1 MEAVPKQKRLKERT
15 ALFLMAKLGQTYG
28 GRVKQNAF
36 ANRVY
41 NKPSLHHVVIR
52 HPGVIRR
59 SEKVVAINAKLEAV
73 KKTPNA
79 PATKCGATLEERKRG
94 IHKPWPEFI
103 SCMRGEMKSLV
114 GKTA

>member
-1 MEAVPKQKRLKERT
+1 
-15 ALFLMAKLGQTYG
+15 MAKLGQTY

-41 NKPSLHHVVIR
+41 SKPSLHRAVIR
-52 HPGVIRR
+52 HPGVVRR
-59 SEKVVAINAKLEAV
+59 STRVLAINAKLEAV
-73 KKTPNA
+73 KGTPNA
-79 PATKCGATLEERKRG
+79 PATKCGASPEERKQG

-103 SCMRGEMKSLV
+103 SCMRKEMKSLV